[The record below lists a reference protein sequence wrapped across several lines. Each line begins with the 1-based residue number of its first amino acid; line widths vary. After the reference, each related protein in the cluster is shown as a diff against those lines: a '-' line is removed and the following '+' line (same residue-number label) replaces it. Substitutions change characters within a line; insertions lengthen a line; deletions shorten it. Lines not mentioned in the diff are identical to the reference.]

1 MIKIY
6 GDIMLDR
13 WIYGSCDRVS
23 PEAPI
28 LVMKEDE
35 YTYSI
40 GGAGN
45 LATNLSS
52 INKNVELYSCV
63 ANDKEG
69 NKLQELLRKT
79 KINCFI
85 EDDAEMT
92 TTKTRFVGQNGQQVM
107 RWDRERIYT
116 QDTIIDN
123 LTKNLDTKDIVCV
136 SDYAKGTVKANT
148 VSQLF
153 RKVKVLVDPKQAE
166 YFYAGAYLV

>member
-28 LVMKEDE
+28 LVLKEDE
-35 YTYSI
+35 YTYRI
-40 GGAGN
+40 GGAGH

-92 TTKTRFVGQNGQQVM
+92 TTKTRFTVN
-107 RWDRERIYT
+107 
-116 QDTIIDN
+116 
-123 LTKNLDTKDIVCV
+123 
-136 SDYAKGTVKANT
+136 KGYN
-148 VSQLF
+148 
-153 RKVKVLVDPKQAE
+153 VLEFSIKI
-166 YFYAGAYLV
+166 FL